1 MQCSG
6 DALAN
11 RLKLLLKSQRVCS
24 EMIAE
29 MIDSILKVKD
39 DDELQVTFL
48 NG

>member
-11 RLKLLLKSQRVCS
+11 RLKLLLKSQRVGS
-24 EMIAE
+24 KMIGEM
-29 MIDSILKVKD
+29 MNSILEVKD
-39 DDELQVTFL
+39 DAELQVTFL